1 MASKNIRGI
10 TIEIG
15 GETTKLEKALKGVD
29 GSLKNTQSSLK
40 DVNKLLKLDPSN
52 VNMLTQKQELLT
64 KAVDDTKARLST
76 LKDAYAQLEQQV
88 SSGQLEGKELEEAKE
103 RMAGLEREI
112 QSTENSLEGY
122 EKALKKCNP
131 QLEAF
136 GAKAGE
142 VGEKLTKAGETM
154 SKVSAGIVAVGA
166 AGVKAAMD
174 LDEGYDTIIAKTGAT
189 GEALEGLEGIAN
201 NIFKSMPVEMADVGA
216 AVGEVNTRFG
226 LTGDKLQEVS
236 GQFLKFA
243 ELNQT
248 DVSSSIDLVQK
259 AMDAFGVHSN
269 GTSLV
274 LDTFNKVGQDT
285 GISMDALSSTL
296 VTNAGA
302 LQEMGLSI
310 SSAAALLG
318 NLEKSGVDTS
328 VVMTGLKKAYQ
339 NATKDGKTLGDSL
352 TELQTNME
360 GADSETKAMQYAIDL
375 FGAKA
380 GVALGSAIKNGT
392 INLQDLTDATT
403 HLDDATGNLS
413 QTYEATLDPWDKAK
427 VAMNNL
433 KLAGSDLGG
442 ALLEKVTPAI
452 DKVIEIVEKVTT
464 WFQNLDDK
472 WKTVIVT
479 VGAVVAAIGPV
490 LLVLG
495 KVFTAVQTLIPIIT
509 AVAGVLSGPVVLA
522 VGAAVA
528 AGALIIANWDKIKAK
543 ALELKNMVVQ
553 KFNEI
558 KTGIG
563 NAISAAHSTVTE
575 KFNAIKSTVTNT
587 INSMKTT
594 VQNGLNAIKGFFSNL
609 KLSLPKIKLPHFKIN
624 GKLSLDPPS
633 VPKLSIDW
641 YKKAMDN
648 GMIMNSPTIFGM
660 NGKGQLMAGGEA
672 GSETIVGT
680 KSLMGMIQNAVNN
693 TASPSVN
700 INVYGTNGQNVQE
713 LANEVEQRITNR
725 LGRKVAAYA

>member
-1 MASKNIRGI
+1 MASQNIKGI

-15 GETTKLEKALKGVD
+15 GDTKELQKALKGVD
-29 GSLKNTQSSLK
+29 SSLKGTQTALK
-40 DVNKLLKLDPSN
+40 DVNKQLKLDPSN
-52 VNMLTQKQELLT
+52 VQLLTQKQDLLT
-64 KAVDDTKARLST
+64 KAVADSKDRLAT
-76 LKDAYAQLEQQV
+76 LKDAYAQLGQQIN
-88 SSGQLEGKELEEAKE
+88 SGELEGKDLEQAKE
-103 RMAGLEREI
+103 KMAGLEREI
-112 QSTENSLEGY
+112 IATENSLKGY
-122 EKALKKCNP
+122 EDELSKCNP
-131 QLEAF
+131 KLEAF

-189 GEALEGLEGIAN
+189 GEALEGLQDVAN
-201 NIFKSMPVEMADVGA
+201 NLFRSMPVEMEDVGA

-380 GVALGSAIKNGT
+380 GVALGSAIQNGT
-392 INLQDLTDATT
+392 INLQDLTNATT
-403 HLDDATGNLS
+403 NLDDATGNLS
-413 QTYEATLDPWDKAK
+413 QTYEATLDPWDQAK

-433 KLAGSDLGG
+433 KLACSDFGG
-442 ALLEKVTPAI
+442 TLLEKVTPAI
-452 DKVIEIVEKVTT
+452 DKVVEIVEKVTA

-472 WKTVIVT
+472 WKNIIIT
-479 VGAVVAAIGPV
+479 VGAVVAAIGPA
-490 LLVLG
+490 LLILG

-528 AGALIIANWDKIKAK
+528 AGALIIANWSKIKAK
-543 ALELKNMVVQ
+543 AIELKDTVVN
-553 KFNEI
+553 KFND
-558 KTGIG
+558 
-563 NAISAAHSTVTE
+563 
-575 KFNAIKSTVTNT
+575 IKSNVTNV
-587 INSMKTT
+587 INNMKTT
-594 VQNGLNAIKGFFSNL
+594 VQNGLNAIKGFFSKL
-609 KLSLPKIKLPHFKIN
+609 KLNLPHIKLPHFKIN

-641 YKKAMDN
+641 YKKAMNN

-660 NGKGQLMAGGEA
+660 NSNGQLMAGGEA

-680 KSLMGMIQNAVNN
+680 NSLMGMIQNAVNN